1 MSAPTWD
8 LEVLFPGGPTGDAAT
23 QALAASQ
30 AEIAALHAAGAA
42 LPPLP
47 EGLEA
52 WSEWL
57 LLSEQVVLRGWRLS
71 AFGSCVSSQDAN
83 DSDAERFAITAR
95 GLWSKLALAWVGP
108 NDQLVHCDQAA
119 FDALIGRPELAD
131 LRASLERSRAQRHLL
146 LPRAEQ
152 ALATQLSEDGIKAWG
167 QLYDRV
173 MGQLTAELPEG
184 TVSAGQL
191 ATRMGSVDRA
201 VRNEAFEA
209 LGVAWGGQA
218 DTCAKAL
225 THIVGT
231 RHTLNTRR
239 GVDELEDALAG
250 NRVQRES
257 LEALL
262 EAARRAGPILQEY
275 LELKAQILG
284 VDQLSW
290 SDQSA
295 PLPSP
300 AAAQTFDQG
309 RDFILEQFGRY
320 HPDLLAFGQQAFD
333 ERWIEAEDRSGKR
346 PGGWCTFAPGPQQSR
361 IFMTWGGSFRSTVTL
376 AHELGHAYHNHV
388 TRDLTPSMRSI
399 PSTLAETASV
409 FAESLVRD
417 AALRAADSR
426 AARMAMLDAR
436 LSAGVAFLMNI
447 PARFD
452 FERALY
458 GMRAN
463 GHLIPDALSEE
474 TVACQRRWYRDSLSS
489 WDPLFWCSKLHFYIS
504 GRAFYNYPY
513 AYGYLFAQLVYRRVL
528 DEGPSAHGQYVE
540 LLRRTGWQGGEDL
553 ARETLGLD
561 LTQWETWYQAA
572 APLRE
577 DLDALKAAFE
587 EESE

>member
-1 MSAPTWD
+1 MAAPTWD
-8 LEVLFPGGPTGDAAT
+8 LEVLFPGGPTGTAAT
-23 QALAASQ
+23 RALDESR
-30 AEIAALHAAGAA
+30 AEIAALRAAGEA

-47 EGLEA
+47 EGLDA
-52 WSEWL
+52 WSAWL
-57 LLSEQVVLRGWRLS
+57 LRSEGVVLRGWDLS

-83 DSDAERFAITAR
+83 DADAERFAIRAR
-95 GLWSKLALAWVGP
+95 GLWSELALAWVGP
-108 NDQLVHCDQAA
+108 NDQLAHCEQAA
-119 FDALIGRPELAD
+119 FDALVQRPELASV
-131 LRASLERSRAQRHLL
+131 RASLERSRAQRHLL

-167 QLYDRV
+167 QLYDRI
-173 MGQLTAELPEG
+173 MGRLTAELPEG

-201 VRNEAFEA
+201 VRTQAFEA
-209 LGVAWGGQA
+209 LEGAWGSQA

-231 RHTLNTRR
+231 RLTLNRRR
-239 GVDELEDALAG
+239 GVDELEDPLAS

-257 LEALL
+257 LDALL
-262 EAARRAGPILQEY
+262 EAARRAQPILVEFLQ
-275 LELKAQILG
+275 LKARILG
-284 VDQLSW
+284 LDKLAW
-290 SDQSA
+290 SDLAA

-346 PGGWCTFAPGPQQSR
+346 PGGWCTFAPSAQQSR
-361 IFMTWGGSFRSTVTL
+361 VFMTWGGSFRSTVTL

-426 AARMAMLDAR
+426 AARMAMLEAR

-458 GMRAN
+458 VMRAK
-463 GHLIPDALSEE
+463 GHLDPDALSAE
-474 TVACQRRWYRDSLSS
+474 TVACQQRWYGDAVSS

-528 DEGPSAHGQYVE
+528 DEGPTAHGQYVE

-561 LTQWETWYQAA
+561 LTRWETWYQAV
-572 APLRE
+572 APLQD
-577 DLDALKAAFE
+577 DLDALKAAFA
-587 EESE
+587 ESE